1 VLACWPR
8 RDLAPLSPP
17 ARLPVPRL
25 ENSGDPLLFHPT
37 PNPAKVALM
46 LEELGLAYEV
56 IPVDTSKGEQH
67 APGYRAMGDAVDLNL
82 FD

>member
-1 VLACWPR
+1 
-8 RDLAPLSPP
+8 
-17 ARLPVPRL
+17 
-25 ENSGDPLLFHPT
+25 
-37 PNPAKVALM
+37 M